1 MGIVHPSSIKSLLIA
16 YPGEDE
22 CRSALPEFC
31 FRCEFR
37 DPSAA
42 VEALPA
48 TW

>member
-1 MGIVHPSSIKSLLIA
+1 MKSQLLA

-22 CRSALPEFC
+22 CCSALAEFC
-31 FRCEFR
+31 FRGEFR

-42 VEALPA
+42 FEALPA